1 MLLHTPLYLLFLLTA
16 AGLYWVI
23 PAGQWRKFLLLGA
36 SLVFY
41 AAFDWRFLLLLGTVI
56 LATYW
61 IGAALPV
68 FAQPRRLVWLG
79 VAFNLGV
86 LGIFKYGGF
95 FLESARQAMNALN
108 VPLGASAALNFFLP
122 VGISFY
128 TFQAI
133 SYTTGIYQKKIQP
146 AGLVD
151 FALYMAFFP
160 KLIAGPIVQPK
171 VFLEKTGAHATSLA
185 PEKIQRALG
194 LLISGLIKKLILA
207 DSLASLAD
215 VAFRAAGLNSPG
227 FPSPLYLQGFY
238 LYAIQIYADFS
249 GYTDLARG
257 SALLLGIDLPE
268 NFRQPYLAS
277 SLTIFW
283 NRWHM
288 SLTQWFREMLF
299 FPLSRAW
306 LRATRRR
313 FPRLVQVSVTLVT
326 FLLIGLWHGAGW
338 TFIAWGAWHGILLS
352 LEHVLN
358 IQPTPRM
365 SGWLGGLVTFHLV
378 GLGWVLFRSESFTA
392 AGRFLQGMLAFQQM
406 EWMGVFLPP
415 VLAALGLSFALD
427 VLATGLV
434 RLPGGKFRHVLVVS
448 LLVLLIG
455 LALLD
460 LARGGDVRP
469 FIYGQF

>member
-1 MLLHTPLYLLFLLTA
+1 
-16 AGLYWVI
+16 
-23 PAGQWRKFLLLGA
+23 
-36 SLVFY
+36 
-41 AAFDWRFLLLLGTVI
+41 
-56 LATYW
+56 
-61 IGAALPV
+61 
-68 FAQPRRLVWLG
+68 
-79 VAFNLGV
+79 
-86 LGIFKYGGF
+86 
-95 FLESARQAMNALN
+95 
-108 VPLGASAALNFFLP
+108 
-122 VGISFY
+122 
-128 TFQAI
+128 
-133 SYTTGIYQKKIQP
+133 
-146 AGLVD
+146 
-151 FALYMAFFP
+151 
-160 KLIAGPIVQPK
+160 
-171 VFLEKTGAHATSLA
+171 
-185 PEKIQRALG
+185 
-194 LLISGLIKKLILA
+194 
-207 DSLASLAD
+207 
-215 VAFRAAGLNSPG
+215 
-227 FPSPLYLQGFY
+227 
-238 LYAIQIYADFS
+238 
-249 GYTDLARG
+249 
-257 SALLLGIDLPE
+257 
-268 NFRQPYLAS
+268 
-277 SLTIFW
+277 
-283 NRWHM
+283 M

-299 FPLSRAW
+299 FPLSRAL

-358 IQPTPRM
+358 IQPTRRL
-365 SGWLGGLVTFHLV
+365 SDWLGGFVTFHLV

-448 LLVLLIG
+448 SLVLLIG